1 MSVLTALNM
10 PMKSMYTFPSTSC
23 VRLVRV
29 EICESHI
36 FFLSSDSP
44 ITEILDPFSKKKK
57 KKKGR
62 GSKPPALT
70 RLSRSK
76 SSLARGLNL
85 RSGLLPLFD
94 SIVVK
99 TQKIYEESKKINFCN
114 EKFSGD
120 CRIFIPSSGV

>member
-1 MSVLTALNM
+1 MPLFSLLDKGMAVSVLTALNM

-57 KKKGR
+57 KKVG
-62 GSKPPALT
+62 
-70 RLSRSK
+70 
-76 SSLARGLNL
+76 
-85 RSGLLPLFD
+85 
-94 SIVVK
+94 
-99 TQKIYEESKKINFCN
+99 Q
-114 EKFSGD
+114 
-120 CRIFIPSSGV
+120 RIETAGCDAAF